1 MTSLEKHYNKKK
13 LELTDQAELAVI
25 ESNIREGLVKDYI
38 IALIIQEQDRL
49 REQGEAI
56 GN

>member
-25 ESNIREGLVKDYI
+25 ESNIREGLVK
-38 IALIIQEQDRL
+38 AGLVVPGNRVSLIIEEDL
-49 REQGEAI
+49 
-56 GN
+56 

>member
-49 REQGEAI
+49 REQGETI